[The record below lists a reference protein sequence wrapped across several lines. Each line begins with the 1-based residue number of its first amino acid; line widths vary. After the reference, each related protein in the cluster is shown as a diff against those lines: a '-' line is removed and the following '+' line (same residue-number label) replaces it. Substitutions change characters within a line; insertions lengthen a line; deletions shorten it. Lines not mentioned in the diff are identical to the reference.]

1 MHIDR
6 KRALQAFKD
15 YIAAYDPTN
24 PRIALKV
31 SHTYRV
37 ADLCD
42 DIARSLDLS
51 DDQVDLAWLCGLLHD
66 IGRFEQV
73 RRYDTFLDSKS
84 VSHALLGA
92 QVLFEDATGPAGDI
106 RRFVDDDSA
115 DDAIRSAVAYHS
127 ALALPDGLDAQ
138 TRRLCDIVRDA
149 DKIDILKVNHD
160 SPVDDIYPF
169 GEKDLRASDVSPQVV
184 ETFLQHR
191 TVPHAIRRHP
201 ADMVL
206 GHVCFVW
213 GLVYPRSLELAVQ
226 QGYVFDMLE
235 RDFANERT
243 RNTFRQ
249 LDRHLRDWLQQ
260 EGVASN

>member
-6 KRALQAFKD
+6 TRALQAFKS
-15 YIAAYDPTN
+15 YVSAYDPTN

-42 DIARSLDLS
+42 DIARSLQLT

-106 RRFVDDDSA
+106 RRFVQDDSA
-115 DDAIRSAVAYHS
+115 DDAIHSAVAYHS

-169 GEKDLRASDVSPQVV
+169 GQKDLSASDVSPQVV
-184 ETFLQHR
+184 EAFLQHR
-191 TVPHAIRRHP
+191 TVPHAIRRYP

-213 GLVYPRSLELAVQ
+213 GLVYPRSLELAVR

-235 RDFANERT
+235 RDFTNEQTQR
-243 RNTFRQ
+243 TFRQ
-249 LDRHLRDWLQQ
+249 LDRHLRDWLRQ
-260 EGVASN
+260 EGLA

>member
-1 MHIDR
+1 MNIDR
-6 KRALQAFKD
+6 KRALQAFKS
-15 YIAAYDPTN
+15 YVAAYDPTN

-37 ADLCD
+37 ASLCD

-84 VSHALLGA
+84 VSHAQLGA

-106 RRFVDDDSA
+106 RRFVEDDGK

-127 ALALPDGLDAQ
+127 ALSLPDGLDAQ
-138 TRRLCDIVRDA
+138 THRLCDIVRDA

-184 ETFLQHR
+184 DTFLQHR
-191 TVPHAIRRHP
+191 TVPHAIRRYP
-201 ADMVL
+201 ADMLL

-213 GLVYPRSLELAVQ
+213 GLVYPRSLELAVR

-235 RDFANERT
+235 HDFANERT
-243 RNTFRQ
+243 RRTFQR